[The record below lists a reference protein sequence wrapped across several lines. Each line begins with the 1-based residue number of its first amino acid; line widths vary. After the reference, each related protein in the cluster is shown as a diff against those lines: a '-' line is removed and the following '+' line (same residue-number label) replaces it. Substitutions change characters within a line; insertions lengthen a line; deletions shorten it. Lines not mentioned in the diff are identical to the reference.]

1 MVNLDQT
8 SEVFKTSEVFGMWE
22 TLRESCIPS
31 FSMPRRDL
39 TFQLGHYYHLYNRGN
54 DRNPIFFARENY
66 LHFLRLIRRYL
77 IEQTLDVLAYCLMPN
92 HYHLL
97 VQCKAHDV
105 SGAMM
110 RLSVAYTKAMNQ
122 RYNRVGVLFQGQFQA
137 IAVDS
142 DEYLYHLTRYIHLNP
157 VKAGIVAHP
166 KDWEFSSYL
175 DYAGLRSGTLPKLEI
190 VQRQL
195 VSEAAYQTFLKPDDE
210 PRSAM
215 TREFA
220 TNLKALMLDE

>member
-1 MVNLDQT
+1 
-8 SEVFKTSEVFGMWE
+8 
-22 TLRESCIPS
+22 
-31 FSMPRRDL
+31 MPRRDL
-39 TFQLGHYYHLYNRGN
+39 TFQPGHYYHLYNRGN
-54 DRNPIFFARENY
+54 DRKPIFFVRENY

-77 IEQTLDVLAYCLMPN
+77 IEPTLDVLAYCLMPN

-97 VQCKAHDV
+97 VQCKTDDV

-110 RLSVAYTKAMNQ
+110 RLSVAYTKAMNR

-175 DYAGLRSGTLPKLEI
+175 DDAGLRSGTLPKLEI

-195 VSEAAYQTFLKPDDE
+195 VSEAAYQTFLKPDDA

-215 TREFA
+215 TRELA